1 MDFNKIA
8 AGILAASVVFVG
20 TFIISETIFKPDH
33 LEKQAYV
40 IDTGAAQTA
49 DAGGGVQAPTFL
61 QGAEFAAL
69 VDKANP
75 KDGEQIIKKCVA
87 CHAFEKDGS
96 HKVGPKLWGVF
107 EAPVPHH
114 ADYKYSDA
122 LKALGGKW
130 DIDHLNHWLYKPAA
144 FAKGNKMSFAG
155 IPDDAQRASLIA
167 YLKTLK

>member
-1 MDFNKIA
+1 MDFNKMA

-20 TFIISETIFKPDH
+20 TFIISEAIFKPDH

-40 IDTGAAQTA
+40 IDTGASQTT
-49 DAGGGVQAPTFL
+49 DSGVQAPTFL

-75 KDGEQIIKKCVA
+75 ADGEKIFKKCVA
-87 CHAFEKDGS
+87 CHTFEKDGV
-96 HKVGPKLWGVF
+96 HKVGPKLWAIF
-107 EAPVPHH
+107 DAPIPHH

-122 LKALGGKW
+122 LKAIKGQW
-130 DIDHLNHWLYKPAA
+130 NIDNLNHWLYKPAG
-144 FAKGNKMSFAG
+144 FAKGTKMSFAG
-155 IPDDAQRASLIA
+155 IPDDAQRAALIA